1 MEFSNQHTAHI
12 PSSLPDKGS
21 LDKSEVSSES
31 TELPPQ
37 SDSNN
42 FNIQV
47 DSPDSPFDPSEEILI
62 LTDQSLSIKDKKD
75 KLNHLFRQA
84 AISGDLQKLKRL
96 WATWKPAGWLDIND
110 KDQDGLSPLITAS
123 CFGKL
128 DVVKFL
134 IENGANVN
142 QTDEFGWSALMWATN
157 NNDEDIVNYLIQN
170 HASINPKSVRGHT
183 AMNIATTL
191 LSSKADISYSSLN
204 PPPPPINA
212 TSPISPIKSSP
223 NTSLKTS
230 PQKTSASKKS
240 IYRTSNII
248 SLLNKKISVDLNDS
262 ANNSPTE
269 SSDESSN
276 LDTDSNSSPEK
287 SNNTNIQFDWDVVLP
302 DQMYALPQADISR
315 FLQILTSSIE
325 PKTCL
330 ATKSFEFTP
339 ANMIFLALRFTA
351 TLGAPDSLETFLY
364 EAVASITHAIQTSK
378 KKVSNLAFWQSNT
391 HALCYFLCR
400 DSNLRSRSSI
410 VRERLSNL
418 IIECYLLYLK
428 ITISEID
435 ELLDEAFLDYIK
447 SPEIFQG
454 VEFEKEAKS
463 NRLFNFFSSKTNNTA
478 DSSSVSISGKP
489 LQRSK
494 STRVKPVSRTASNYN
509 KNSADKPKKTFESN
523 RISYFFSKDSQNS
536 SQSKSPNPPNDNS
549 ISSPFIRSSS
559 SNNNSTSFSIEDD
572 HVLNPDSIISLI
584 SKFVSDLSISY
595 VHPNF
600 LISSIDQLLK
610 YMSEEMFNRVLTT
623 KEFCCRSRALQI
635 RLNLTVL
642 EDWIHSK
649 KFATNNQVLQNT
661 TASPNNKVFDP
672 LIEILQLL
680 QVISSLKNLNSFIDI
695 IDGFTHVN
703 MLHLN
708 TIIKNYRYEV
718 GETHILPQIICYVKP
733 AATRIKE
740 IQESLKNSYGNER
753 FYNNIT
759 NLPDLYYNPFNTERK
774 ISDDYKSQ
782 SNNSFKSS
790 SDFSDL
796 HHETGDIYTE
806 PGHPL
811 AKDELNSFPINS
823 FAKSP
828 SQDIDTNLRDQFSNE
843 LNFNT
848 NFSNIKNRSNL
859 KSNYDE
865 QENTN
870 QSSNPRRSFID
881 AYGRNRN
888 SVRSSTLSLSSIISR
903 LPGNKAQP
911 NQITNSSL
919 TNIKPQDKS
928 SSFDLTANR
937 DFLPNGSFDASANQ
951 HNNLNS
957 IDEEEH
963 PSRHALNLSRIRDSK
978 RPHSMQP
985 VANPSFNLQHT
996 SDTFLDL
1003 DHTNPE
1009 NSSDLSSLGI
1019 SNNRQLPDSR
1029 HSSATRYNTSLL
1041 NHINS
1046 VDENLASLT
1055 DLFDSQHIS
1064 IPEIPNI
1071 NDYLVFW
1078 KNLSNLTYLPVIVRI
1093 NELDEELSETESNKR
1108 VSKETIKSDATINSS
1123 EINKTITKSD
1133 YDPHSIDSTTHSND
1147 LKSPDQVD
1155 VLPTLT
1161 ENNTL
1166 TNTDLKDSTNFSS
1179 IPNATHASTLQADLD
1194 VITPQETHNPPSL
1207 SDTNTN
1213 ASTDSLNKQFKTK
1226 LIAEIVDL
1234 IPIVNETFLYQL
1246 VDI

>member
-1 MEFSNQHTAHI
+1 MHAAPI
-12 PSSLPDKGS
+12 PLPLSDNDSLAN
-21 LDKSEVSSES
+21 SETLPQS
-31 TELPPQ
+31 TELPSQ
-37 SDSNN
+37 SDSSNPN
-42 FNIQV
+42 TQF
-47 DSPDSPFDPSEEILI
+47 DSPDSSFDPSEEILI
-62 LTDQSLSIKDKKD
+62 LTDQSLSIKEKKD

-84 AISGDLQKLKRL
+84 AISGDIQKLKRL

-142 QTDEFGWSALMWATN
+142 QTDDFGWSALMWATN
-157 NNDEDIVNYLIQN
+157 NNDENIVNYLIQN
-170 HASINPKSVRGHT
+170 HASIDPKSVRGHT

-191 LSSKADISYSSLN
+191 LSSKPDNSNSSPN
-204 PPPPPINA
+204 PPSPSINA
-212 TSPISPIKSSP
+212 ISPISPTNSSP
-223 NTSLKTS
+223 NASLKTS

-248 SLLNKKISVDLNDS
+248 SLLNKKISIDLNDS
-262 ANNSPTE
+262 TNNSPTE

-276 LDTDSNSSPEK
+276 IDPDNNSSPEK
-287 SNNTNIQFDWDVVLP
+287 STNAFIQFDWDTVLP

-364 EAVASITHAIQTSK
+364 EAVASITHAIQTSRK
-378 KKVSNLAFWQSNT
+378 NVSNLAFWQSNT

-400 DSNLRSRSSI
+400 DSNLRFRSSI

-447 SPEIFQG
+447 NPEIFQG

-494 STRVKPVSRTASNYN
+494 STRIKPISRTASNFN

-523 RISYFFSKDSQNS
+523 RISYFFSKDPQNS
-536 SQSKSPNPPNDNS
+536 SQSKSPNPINDS
-549 ISSPFIRSSS
+549 SLSSPSIRSSS
-559 SNNNSTSFSIEDD
+559 SNKKSISFSKEDD
-572 HVLNPDSIISLI
+572 QVLNPDSIISLI
-584 SKFVSDLSISY
+584 SKFVSDLSVSY

-623 KEFCCRSRALQI
+623 KDFCCRSRALQI

-649 KFATNNQVLQNT
+649 KFAKNNHVLQNT
-661 TASPNNKVFDP
+661 TILPNNKVFDP

-680 QVISSLKNLNSFIDI
+680 QVISSLKNLNSFIEI

-733 AATRIKE
+733 AATRIKD

-753 FYNNIT
+753 FHNNIT
-759 NLPDLYYNPFNTERK
+759 NLPDLYYNSFNPEKK

-782 SNNSFKSS
+782 SNNSLKSS

-796 HHETGDIYTE
+796 NNETIDIYTE

-823 FAKSP
+823 FTKPP
-828 SQDIDTNLRDQFSNE
+828 SQDIDTSLRDQFSQE
-843 LNFNT
+843 LNLNH
-848 NFSNIKNRSNL
+848 NFSSIKSRSNIK
-859 KSNYDE
+859 SNYHD

-881 AYGRNRN
+881 AHGRNRN
-888 SVRSSTLSLSSIISR
+888 SARSSTLSLSSIISR
-903 LPGNKAQP
+903 RPGNKTQQ
-911 NQITNSSL
+911 NQVTNSSL

-937 DFLPNGSFDASANQ
+937 DFLPNGSFDTGANQ
-951 HNNLNS
+951 LNNLNS

-963 PSRHALNLSRIRDSK
+963 PSRHALNLNRVKDSK

-985 VANPSFNLQHT
+985 VANPSYNLQRI
-996 SDTFLDL
+996 SNTFLDL
-1003 DHTNPE
+1003 DHSNHE
-1009 NSSDLSSLGI
+1009 NSSDLTSFGI
-1019 SNNRQLPDSR
+1019 SNYRQFPESR
-1029 HSSATRYNTSLL
+1029 YSSTTRFNTSLT
-1041 NHINS
+1041 NYMNS
-1046 VDENLASLT
+1046 FDENLANLT

-1093 NELDEELSETESNKR
+1093 NNLDDELNETETNKR
-1108 VSKETIKSDATINSS
+1108 ESKETIKSVDTVNSS
-1123 EINKTITKSD
+1123 EVDTTVTKSD
-1133 YDPHSIDSTTHSND
+1133 YGSHSIDCNAINND
-1147 LKSPDQVD
+1147 LKSTDQVD
-1155 VLPTLT
+1155 ILPTLT
-1161 ENNTL
+1161 ENSSL
-1166 TNTDLKDSTNFSS
+1166 TNIDSKDTTDLSS
-1179 IPNATHASTLQADLD
+1179 NPDDANTSELKANLD
-1194 VITPQETHNPPSL
+1194 DTTSPETHNPPSL